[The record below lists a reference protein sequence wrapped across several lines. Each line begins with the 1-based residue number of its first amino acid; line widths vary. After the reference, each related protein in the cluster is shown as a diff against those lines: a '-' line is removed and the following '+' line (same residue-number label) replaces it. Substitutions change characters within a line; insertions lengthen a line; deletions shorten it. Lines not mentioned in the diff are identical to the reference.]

1 MLPQGTY
8 GNVWKHFWLSRL
20 REILASPGE
29 KPEMLLNIL
38 QGPRQSPPQRVIG
51 PNFSSAKAEK
61 NLQSTMGDLVG
72 FEQKSVKGCGCR
84 CLHQPARKS
93 AGTRI
98 SHHINGETPQKLCGN
113 NQCFRI
119 ENPVLNVLEQL
130 LNGCIW
136 GLSGG
141 ETQLSPCICSASL
154 AGKPSL
160 WSQPQ

>member
-1 MLPQGTY
+1 
-8 GNVWKHFWLSRL
+8 
-20 REILASPGE
+20 
-29 KPEMLLNIL
+29 MLLNIL
-38 QGPRQSPPQRVIG
+38 QGPGQSPPQRVIG
-51 PNFSSAKAEK
+51 PNVSSAKTEK
-61 NLQSTMGDLVG
+61 NLQWTMGGLVV

-84 CLHQPARKS
+84 CLHQPER
-93 AGTRI
+93 RI

-141 ETQLSPCICSASL
+141 ETQLSPCLCSASL
-154 AGKPSL
+154 AGKPRVFGHSPSDSPWL
-160 WSQPQ
+160 FSCI